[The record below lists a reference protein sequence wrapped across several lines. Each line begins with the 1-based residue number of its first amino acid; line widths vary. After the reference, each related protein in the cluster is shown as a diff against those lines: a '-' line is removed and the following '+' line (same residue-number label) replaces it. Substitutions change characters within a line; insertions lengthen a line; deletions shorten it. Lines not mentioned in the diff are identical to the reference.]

1 MLLPAYTIDLTI
13 GDDWIARTSR
23 GELCALIGCEEI
35 PSVKCEECENWYC
48 DEHTES
54 HPHNV

>member
-1 MLLPAYTIDLTI
+1 MDLTI

-48 DEHTES
+48 DEHSES